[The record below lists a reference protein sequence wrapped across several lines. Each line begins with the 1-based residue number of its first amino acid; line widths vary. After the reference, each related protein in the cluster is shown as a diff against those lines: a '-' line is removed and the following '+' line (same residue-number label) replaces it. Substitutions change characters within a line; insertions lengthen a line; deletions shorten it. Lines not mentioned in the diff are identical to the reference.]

1 MVAPDC
7 FNSFFY
13 LNSTVHCHS
22 TRQSTRGDL
31 FLANI
36 NTSQYGLQSIRYLG
50 AKLWNE
56 LPITIRTSP
65 SKFAFTKSLKLHF
78 LNAMKLL
85 WNCHYDLIFFKCKFL
100 NISYANAKK
109 GDPLLVS

>member
-7 FNSFFY
+7 FHKFFS
-13 LNSTVHCHS
+13 LKSTVHCHN

-36 NTSQYGLQSIRYLG
+36 NTSQYGLISIRYLG

-56 LPITIRTSP
+56 LPITLRTSP
-65 SKFAFTKSLKLHF
+65 SKFTFKKSLKLHF
-78 LNAMKLL
+78 LNAM
-85 WNCHYDLIFFKCKFL
+85 
-100 NISYANAKK
+100 
-109 GDPLLVS
+109 